1 MPYIIQYFSEA
12 QQHLRILT
20 ARQQALILESVQK
33 QLSHQPTVQ
42 TRKRKLLRPN
52 PVATWELRLGDIRV
66 FYDVLEE
73 PEPTV
78 QIRAI
83 GIKVRDR
90 VYIAGQERKL

>member
-1 MPYIIQYFSEA
+1 MPYSIQYFAEA
-12 QQHLRILT
+12 LRMLT
-20 ARQQALILESVQK
+20 ARQQALILESVPK

-42 TRKRKLLRPN
+42 TRKRKLLRSN

-66 FYDVLEE
+66 FYDAVEE

-90 VYIAGQERKL
+90 IFIAGLGRKL

>member
-1 MPYIIQYFSEA
+1 MPYSIQYFAEA
-12 QQHLRILT
+12 LRMLT
-20 ARQQALILESVQK
+20 ARQQALILESVPK

-42 TRKRKLLRPN
+42 TRKRKLLRSN

-66 FYDVLEE
+66 FYDAVEE

-90 VYIAGQERKL
+90 IFIAGLERKL